1 LLEHSGVVSLTE
13 TNVGDEV
20 VGFQVVGLDDEGVR
34 VVGLAEVGFDE
45 GVRVVGF
52 VDVGKL
58 VLTGFAGLKV
68 GILIG
73 VDVVGESDGL
83 DEGVLVLGVYVVG
96 ELLLIGRAVVGE

>member
-1 LLEHSGVVSLTE
+1 MLEHSGVVSLTE

-68 GILIG
+68 GTL
-73 VDVVGESDGL
+73 VVGSAVGDTVAGVSDGL
-83 DEGVLVLGVYVVG
+83 LDKGVVG

>member
-1 LLEHSGVVSLTE
+1 MLEHSGVVSLTE

-58 VLTGFAGLKV
+58 VFTGFAGLKV
-68 GILIG
+68 GTL
-73 VDVVGESDGL
+73 VVGSAVGETVAGVSDGL
-83 DEGVLVLGVYVVG
+83 LDKGVVG
-96 ELLLIGRAVVGE
+96 ELLLIGRAVVEE